1 MIMDTSIFLLNE
13 LIYLAKEN
21 NVEFVMTDKEIKVGK
36 YMYVFAVDITA
47 NSLMRANILFKAL
60 FERDFLLEK
69 EKNK

>member
-1 MIMDTSIFLLNE
+1 MDTSIFLLNE
-13 LIYLAKEN
+13 LISLAKEN